1 MQLQCC
7 FDATLLPADDSIRR
21 KFESHVK
28 KTTKIMNT
36 ERKELGVL
44 YDQLKLE
51 YQKGF
56 TDVKKC
62 SEMLEKLK
70 VN

>member
-1 MQLQCC
+1 ME
-7 FDATLLPADDSIRR
+7 A
-21 KFESHVK
+21 
-28 KTTKIMNT
+28 
-36 ERKELGVL
+36 ERKELIAL
-44 YDQLKLE
+44 YDQLKTE

-70 VN
+70 VLLLFLF

>member
-1 MQLQCC
+1 
-7 FDATLLPADDSIRR
+7 
-21 KFESHVK
+21 
-28 KTTKIMNT
+28 MNT